1 MSEEPSHNLP
11 ISNINILEVKLKSDV
26 KFEHCICTFLNGY
39 IVVLSFLAENLI
51 CPIYNWNIWKLWN
64 LKIKTLFKPVRGFS
78 ILDNYFEQLFLRL
91 CLIILSKM
99 LWIFQVDARLVSCNL
114 VEIKKKKRNKGKE
127 KCLKTKFYFGFKL
140 EN

>member
-1 MSEEPSHNLP
+1 
-11 ISNINILEVKLKSDV
+11 
-26 KFEHCICTFLNGY
+26 
-39 IVVLSFLAENLI
+39 
-51 CPIYNWNIWKLWN
+51 
-64 LKIKTLFKPVRGFS
+64 
-78 ILDNYFEQLFLRL
+78 
-91 CLIILSKM
+91 M